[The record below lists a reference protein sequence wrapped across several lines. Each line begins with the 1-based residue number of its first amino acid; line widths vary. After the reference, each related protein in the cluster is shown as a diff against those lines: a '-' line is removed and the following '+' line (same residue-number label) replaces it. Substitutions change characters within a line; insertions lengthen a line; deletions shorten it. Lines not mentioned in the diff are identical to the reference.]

1 MDINIVHLPR
11 PNCRARVIA
20 LHCSGAG
27 ASQWRHLGSALGGG
41 YDLLAPEHFGCESA
55 GPWTGAHAFTL
66 ADEAAKTI
74 ALIDECEEKLHL
86 VGHSYGGGVALNA
99 AVARPDKIAGMVLY
113 EPSAFH
119 LLRLM
124 GSTGASAYAEI
135 ANVAQRT
142 SHGVL
147 TGDYRGAVAGFVDY
161 WNGAGTW
168 DAMRSVLQGGL
179 IRWCPKA
186 PLDFRALMEEAT
198 PPDAYRSLA
207 FPVLV
212 LQGEHAPTPTRMISR
227 FLADL
232 LSNCRL
238 IVVGGAGHMG
248 PLTHAPEVSG
258 LIVRHVMESRAH
270 VGSAAVAD
278 VAASMHA
285 QARSREL
292 QATSAIQPSLAS
304 AEF

>member
-1 MDINIVHLPR
+1 MTTNIVHSPWR
-11 PNCRARVIA
+11 HRHARVIA

-27 ASQWRHLGSALGGG
+27 ASQWRHLAAALGSR
-41 YDLLAPEHFGCESA
+41 YELLTPEHFGCGSA
-55 GPWTGAHAFTL
+55 GPWTGEHAFTL
-66 ADEAAKTI
+66 ADEAARTI
-74 ALIDECEEKLHL
+74 ALIEECEEKLHL
-86 VGHSYGGGVALNA
+86 IGHSYGGGVALNA
-99 AVARPDKIAGMVLY
+99 AVARPGKIASVVLY
-113 EPSAFH
+113 KPTAFQ
-119 LLRLM
+119 LLHLM
-124 GSTGASAYAEI
+124 GDAGVSAYAEI

-142 SHGVL
+142 SLGVL

-168 DAMRSVLQGGL
+168 DAMRPVLQGGL

-227 FLADL
+227 FLGDL
-232 LSNCRL
+232 LANCQL

-258 LIVRHVMESRAH
+258 LIVRHLVETRAH
-270 VGSAAVAD
+270 VGSTAVAS
-278 VAASMHA
+278 VAANRHA
-285 QARSREL
+285 LGALPRTPSQIGDP
-292 QATSAIQPSLAS
+292 TSLAA
-304 AEF
+304 AEL

>member
-1 MDINIVHLPR
+1 MAINIVHSPR
-11 PNCRARVIA
+11 PPGRVRIIA

-27 ASQWRHLGSALGGG
+27 ASQWRHLAAALGGG
-41 YDLLAPEHFGCESA
+41 YELVAPEHFGCESA
-55 GPWTGAHAFTL
+55 GPWSGEHAFTL
-66 ADEAAKTI
+66 ADEAARTI
-74 ALIDECEEKLHL
+74 ALVDECEEKLHL
-86 VGHSYGGGVALNA
+86 VGHSYGGAVALNA
-99 AVARPDKIAGMVLY
+99 AVTRPDK
-113 EPSAFH
+113 
-119 LLRLM
+119 
-124 GSTGASAYAEI
+124 I

-147 TGDYRGAVAGFVDY
+147 TGDYRGAIASFVDY

-168 DAMRSVLQGGL
+168 DGMRPVLQDGL
-179 IRWCPKA
+179 MRWCPKA
-186 PLDFRALMEEAT
+186 PLDFRALMEEPT

-232 LSNCRL
+232 LANCQL

-285 QARSREL
+285 HARSREL
-292 QATSAIQPSLAS
+292 QATSAIQP
-304 AEF
+304 

>member
-1 MDINIVHLPR
+1 LERHALLSALEPRILNPMNSNIAHSPR
-11 PNCRARVIA
+11 PDRRARVIA
-20 LHCSGAG
+20 LHCSGAD
-27 ASQWRHLGSALGGG
+27 ASQWRHLAAALGSD
-41 YDLLAPEHFGCESA
+41 YELLAPGHFGSEGA
-55 GPWTGAHAFTL
+55 APWTGEHAFTL
-66 ADEAAKTI
+66 ADEAASTL
-74 ALIDECEEKLHL
+74 AVIDQCQQKFHL

-99 AVARPDKIAGMVLY
+99 AVTRPDKIASMVLY

-119 LLRLM
+119 LLRQM
-124 GSTGASAYAEI
+124 GSTGVSALAEI
-135 ANVAQRT
+135 TQVAQRT

-168 DAMRSVLQGGL
+168 DVMRPALQSGL

-212 LQGEHAPTPTRMISR
+212 LQGEHAPTPTHIISR
-227 FLADL
+227 YLADL
-232 LSNCRL
+232 LPNCRL

-248 PLTHAPEVSG
+248 PLTHAPEVSS
-258 LIVRHVMESRAH
+258 LIVRHLVECQPPVA
-270 VGSAAVAD
+270 SAAPERGAAD
-278 VAASMHA
+278 LYAHCAP
-285 QARSREL
+285 L
-292 QATSAIQPSLAS
+292 
-304 AEF
+304 